1 MNGKNKMIEQQ
12 KPAAGSGS
20 GSSSASAWPKYSI
33 GASAIPTRFSFMK
46 PANLPICPTSFNG
59 VNPKPYSMN
68 QVGGAGSSAGASS
81 SATKTSFFQGCHSFA
96 VGGEKTNTDKPPMP
110 PVENSARTEAAN
122 VDVAQVRGGHHPEQ
136 NMDPKKLKRVISN
149 RLSAQRSRIR
159 KIQRLCDMEKKVQSL
174 ETLVA
179 VLSSKVQ
186 RERDKH
192 FLLRIEQREL
202 RERIEALANRE
213 TMVDARIEKRRAEVE
228 SLRQPQFTPQQQ
240 QMQVQTRPVWEQG
253 LPTEQ
258 KMNPC
263 PNNSG
268 FGQAV
273 YANSNQGGGGDGDY
287 MGMEINRLNQLS
299 LHQKNP
305 GDVMMPDR
313 QTSGG
318 QLPNVGLDQYGVG
331 ELQNPS
337 LCEPNPQQDGS
348 YDSDI
353 EEIEQILNFDPRN
366 GLL

>member
-68 QVGGAGSSAGASS
+68 QVGGAGSSARAIS

-96 VGGEKTNTDKPPMP
+96 MRSEKNNTDKPLMP

-122 VDVAQVRGGHHPEQ
+122 VDVVQVRGGHLPEQ

-186 RERDKH
+186 REKDKQ
-192 FLLRIEQREL
+192 FLLRIEQQEL
-202 RERIEALANRE
+202 RERIEAFANRE
-213 TMVDARIEKRRAEVE
+213 TMVDARIEKRRAEIE
-228 SLRQPQFTPQQQ
+228 SLRQPQFTSQQQ
-240 QMQVQTRPVWEQG
+240 QMQVQTRH
-253 LPTEQ
+253 
-258 KMNPC
+258 
-263 PNNSG
+263 
-268 FGQAV
+268 
-273 YANSNQGGGGDGDY
+273 ANSNQGGGGDGDY
-287 MGMEINRLNQLS
+287 MGKEINRLNQLS

-331 ELQNPS
+331 ELQNLF

-348 YDSDI
+348 FDSDI
-353 EEIEQILNFDPRN
+353 EEIQQILNFDPRD

>member
-12 KPAAGSGS
+12 KSAAGSGS

-46 PANLPICPTSFNG
+46 PENLPICPTSFNG

-96 VGGEKTNTDKPPMP
+96 MRDKPPMP

-122 VDVAQVRGGHHPEQ
+122 VDVVQVRGGHLPEQ

-186 RERDKH
+186 REKDKQ

-202 RERIEALANRE
+202 RERIEAFANRE
-213 TMVDARIEKRRAEVE
+213 TMVDARIEKRRAEIE
-228 SLRQPQFTPQQQ
+228 SLRQPQFTSQQQ

-253 LPTEQ
+253 PPTEQ

-273 YANSNQGGGGDGDY
+273 YGNSNQGGGGDGDY
-287 MGMEINRLNQLS
+287 MRKEINRLNQLS

-305 GDVMMPDR
+305 GDVIMPDR

-318 QLPNVGLDQYGVG
+318 QLPNLGSDQYGVG

-337 LCEPNPQQDGS
+337 LCEPNPQQEYGS
-348 YDSDI
+348 FDPEM
-353 EEIEQILNFDPRN
+353 EEIQQILNFDPRG

>member
-81 SATKTSFFQGCHSFA
+81 SATKTSFIQGCHSFA

-186 RERDKH
+186 REKDKH

-202 RERIEALANRE
+202 RERIEAFANRE
-213 TMVDARIEKRRAEVE
+213 TMVD
-228 SLRQPQFTPQQQ
+228 
-240 QMQVQTRPVWEQG
+240 
-253 LPTEQ
+253 
-258 KMNPC
+258 
-263 PNNSG
+263 
-268 FGQAV
+268 
-273 YANSNQGGGGDGDY
+273 
-287 MGMEINRLNQLS
+287 
-299 LHQKNP
+299 
-305 GDVMMPDR
+305 
-313 QTSGG
+313 
-318 QLPNVGLDQYGVG
+318 
-331 ELQNPS
+331 
-337 LCEPNPQQDGS
+337 
-348 YDSDI
+348 
-353 EEIEQILNFDPRN
+353 
-366 GLL
+366 

>member
-1 MNGKNKMIEQQ
+1 
-12 KPAAGSGS
+12 
-20 GSSSASAWPKYSI
+20 
-33 GASAIPTRFSFMK
+33 MK

-68 QVGGAGSSAGASS
+68 QVGGAGSSARAIS

-96 VGGEKTNTDKPPMP
+96 MRSEKNNTDKPLMP

-122 VDVAQVRGGHHPEQ
+122 VDVVQVRGGHLPEQ

-186 RERDKH
+186 REKDKQ
-192 FLLRIEQREL
+192 FLLRIEQQEL
-202 RERIEALANRE
+202 RERIEAFANRE
-213 TMVDARIEKRRAEVE
+213 TMVDARIEKRRAEIE
-228 SLRQPQFTPQQQ
+228 SLRQPQFTSQQQ
-240 QMQVQTRPVWEQG
+240 QMQVQTRH
-253 LPTEQ
+253 
-258 KMNPC
+258 
-263 PNNSG
+263 
-268 FGQAV
+268 
-273 YANSNQGGGGDGDY
+273 ANSNQGGGGDGDY
-287 MGMEINRLNQLS
+287 MGKEINRLNQLS

-331 ELQNPS
+331 ELQNLF

-348 YDSDI
+348 FDSDI
-353 EEIEQILNFDPRN
+353 EEIQQILNFDPRD

>member
-68 QVGGAGSSAGASS
+68 QVGGAGSSAGAIS

-96 VGGEKTNTDKPPMP
+96 MRSEKNNTDKPLMP

-122 VDVAQVRGGHHPEQ
+122 VDVVQVRGGHLPEQ

-149 RLSAQRSRIR
+149 RLSAHRSRIR

-186 RERDKH
+186 REKDKQ
-192 FLLRIEQREL
+192 FLLRIEQQEL
-202 RERIEALANRE
+202 RERIEAFANRE
-213 TMVDARIEKRRAEVE
+213 TMVDARIEKRRAEIE
-228 SLRQPQFTPQQQ
+228 SLRQPQFTSQQQ
-240 QMQVQTRPVWEQG
+240 QMQVQTRH
-253 LPTEQ
+253 
-258 KMNPC
+258 
-263 PNNSG
+263 
-268 FGQAV
+268 
-273 YANSNQGGGGDGDY
+273 ANSNQGGGGDGDY
-287 MGMEINRLNQLS
+287 MGKEINRLNQLS

-331 ELQNPS
+331 ELLNLF

-348 YDSDI
+348 FDSDI
-353 EEIEQILNFDPRN
+353 EEIQQILNFDPRD